1 MDSNAT
7 IFCREKITYEFVKK
21 NAKKAEYYLWSDCA
35 FYNDLINYLEV
46 GEGILNSFRVDVES
60 SKKELPADNEDI
72 SYDGWCMKP
81 LKDFLGKIQKYEE
94 IRTDRLHVAI
104 ASAMLGKR
112 VLFYSNSYYKNK
124 AVYEYSLKK
133 YPQVIFVYENDYN
146 LISYNQIRSVFLEH
160 LNSETVK
167 TKDNVLDLFSEL
179 ISINHKL
186 WHFEDL
192 ARNLESTDKLVRE
205 IKKNIDKS
213 NQSRNDLIRKIDFN
227 LIDLLNNK
235 ESKDIEK
242 FISESPAV
250 FIDRLS
256 IMFIRKFEIERLV
269 FCINDNQNLND
280 IYIQKLD
287 VINSQINF
295 NGKFLESLFNKIR
308 LGTIFFKI
316 FNPVKIYNDHRIQKY
331 IAKT

>member
-1 MDSNAT
+1 
-7 IFCREKITYEFVKK
+7 
-21 NAKKAEYYLWSDCA
+21 
-35 FYNDLINYLEV
+35 
-46 GEGILNSFRVDVES
+46 
-60 SKKELPADNEDI
+60 
-72 SYDGWCMKP
+72 
-81 LKDFLGKIQKYEE
+81 
-94 IRTDRLHVAI
+94 
-104 ASAMLGKR
+104 MLGKR

-227 LIDLLNNK
+227 LIDLLNN
-235 ESKDIEK
+235 
-242 FISESPAV
+242 SPAV